1 VQIEKAAKK
10 GVIHMVVYRFEGKEP
25 KIGKGTYVSQSAEVI
40 GEVTIGKQCYVGPG
54 AKLRGDYGKIEIGNR
69 TSIEENCVV
78 HARPNEICRVG
89 DMVTVGHGSILH
101 NCTVRDYAVI
111 GMGAIVSDYAI
122 VGVWSVVGEGCVV
135 KNNQVIED
143 QKIVVGVPAKVV
155 GEVSEEYQKLWT
167 NYKNIYVKLAK
178 KYPKKLEIVRP
189 DLCGSLC

>member
-1 VQIEKAAKK
+1 
-10 GVIHMVVYRFEGKEP
+10 MVVYRFEGKEP
-25 KIGKGTYVSQSAEVI
+25 KIGKATYVSQSAEVI
-40 GEVTIGKQCYVGPG
+40 GDVTIGKQCYIGPG

-111 GMGAIVSDYAI
+111 GMGAIVSDYAV

-135 KNNQVIED
+135 KNNQVIKD

-155 GEVSEEYQKLWT
+155 GEVSDEYKKLWT
-167 NYKNIYVKLAK
+167 NYKKIYVKLAK
-178 KYPKKLEIVRP
+178 KYPKKLETVKP
-189 DLCGSLC
+189 DLRGSL